1 MVQPLPSRESDPVLR
16 LDRLPDL
23 VSPDELPRRHSR
35 SRTASS
41 PADRRR
47 ARVLRGDT
55 AGDTLVLP
63 ARRSLNARRRS
74 PRLSLR
80 MENVGA
86 ALAVLVL
93 FGMIVVLGWRA
104 AGGVASARSATAARA
119 AATEVAPLFAT
130 ITVRPGD
137 TLWSLAGRYGDPHQ
151 PIVRRVDALTRANRL
166 SSGATL
172 VPGQTLLV
180 PTAQGGNN
188 IK

>member
-1 MVQPLPSRESDPVLR
+1 MVQPLPSRESNPALR

-23 VSPDELPRRHSR
+23 DLVSPDELPLRHAR
-35 SRTASS
+35 SRIAST
-41 PADRRR
+41 PARRRR
-47 ARVLRGDT
+47 ARVLRDDAA
-55 AGDTLVLP
+55 AGNTLVLP
-63 ARRSLNARRRS
+63 ARRSLNARRRA

-93 FGMIVVLGWRA
+93 LGMIVVLGGRA
-104 AGGVASARSATAARA
+104 VSGLGSARSATATNA
-119 AATEVAPLFAT
+119 AAPLLAT

-151 PIVRRVDALTRANRL
+151 TIVRRVDALTRANRL
-166 SSGATL
+166 PAGATL

-180 PTAQGGNN
+180 PAAQSANN
-188 IK
+188 VK